1 MADQTELHPVDLNTT
16 TLANVAELFAE
27 RISRELD
34 DTVRRIVREELD
46 RQRQGGES

>member
-1 MADQTELHPVDLNTT
+1 MANQTEHDPVDLNTT
-16 TLANVAELFAE
+16 TLANLAELFAE

-46 RQRQGGES
+46 RRRQADS

>member
-1 MADQTELHPVDLNTT
+1 MTNQTENRPVDLETT

-34 DTVRRIVREELD
+34 EPVRRIVREELD
-46 RQRQGGES
+46 RQRQAGES